1 MKNTNYEDYEQ
12 MSTEILNSKYNNI
25 GIQKKSKNFLTKQR
39 LIIILFSISFI
50 ILLLY
55 LIFRPSK
62 KNSEENKKSS
72 EDSDSNSLEQELN
85 FLSKKEEELKNENE
99 KLKTQKDSLKK
110 ENDNLNKEINE
121 LKEKNKKNE
130 NNHKNNE
137 KEIEEK
143 KGKIT
148 DFEKKIKEEK
158 DKNEEL
164 NKKGKELKDKKDE
177 IDKEVS
183 SIQSKIDELEK
194 ELKNNENE
202 EPKKEEKTDIP
213 KTDEP
218 KKEEEPKKTDEPTP
232 QPPNPELISRI
243 DTKIITE
250 YKHLEL
256 LDKWFG
262 RKLKYKLLYRATEE
276 QYSSS
281 KFHSKVDNYKNSII
295 FIKDVNNFIYGGFT
309 TRTWDGNRVF
319 KSDKNAI
326 LFNLDKE
333 KYYEINNSEKA
344 IFCDKDILAY
354 FGEGDLILGPK
365 SIESNFPKSYGSD
378 KSIKENE
385 LTMGYNKLSPVEMEV
400 FQLS

>member
-1 MKNTNYEDYEQ
+1 M
-12 MSTEILNSKYNNI
+12 
-25 GIQKKSKNFLTKQR
+25 
-39 LIIILFSISFI
+39 
-50 ILLLY
+50 
-55 LIFRPSK
+55 
-62 KNSEENKKSS
+62 
-72 EDSDSNSLEQELN
+72 
-85 FLSKKEEELKNENE
+85 
-99 KLKTQKDSLKK
+99 
-110 ENDNLNKEINE
+110 
-121 LKEKNKKNE
+121 
-130 NNHKNNE
+130 
-137 KEIEEK
+137 
-143 KGKIT
+143 
-148 DFEKKIKEEK
+148 
-158 DKNEEL
+158 

-232 QPPNPELISRI
+232 QPLNPELISRI

-365 SIESNFPKSYGSD
+365 SIESNFTKSYGSD